1 VTFDTA
7 LNIGLDAAYLAL
19 FVIAVRD
26 YRRRPDPGLA
36 MAVGLFASIAI
47 VFTAST
53 LDDLAADFGLLTG
66 PIVFVALLGI
76 AVFTIELVGRFR
88 RLPRWVQPAVLIGF
102 AIFTLT
108 ALTLVAGVNVI
119 GGPAFAFAVVGGALV
134 AFTTVE
140 FVAAWLFF
148 REAHR
153 RSGASRLRLRVA
165 GLATAFLGLAASTLV
180 IGGAAAQREDVPRDS
195 VDLLV
200 RVLALIAAFGYLVA
214 FSAPAALRRL
224 SQQAT
229 TYDFIRRL
237 TAIPTGSSPERIW
250 GLLAATAVDVTGA
263 TSATVVLDGDR
274 PSTTHAPPSDV
285 EGHLFEGRI
294 PANRLDVPIA
304 VDGRSIGT
312 LRLVVAGNPLFVE
325 DDLELL
331 RLLGGRA
338 AAAAEREEILRE
350 REGLIDELRSAS
362 AAKSDFLAA
371 MSHELRTPL
380 NAIIGFSELL
390 IRSPAGGEPDT
401 IAEFAGHIH
410 DSGLHLLDLI
420 NEVLDLAKVEAGR
433 LELRPSAFDVDALI
447 RSTVDSVAPLSGAKS
462 IDVEVVSSG
471 PIELMADLGRVRQI
485 VLNLLSNA
493 IKFTPEHGRVTV
505 TIQTPGPEVRIEV
518 ADTGPGI
525 APDEQAAVFEA
536 FRQVGR
542 HVGVTQGTGLGLA
555 LVRQLVEA
563 HGGHVD
569 LESTV
574 GVGSRF
580 IVVLPRGTT
589 MPDDVEPS
597 EPSAPSAPSPSPAT
611 STPGQPSQALSPAEG
626 RGLVT

>member
-1 VTFDTA
+1 VTIESA

-19 FVIAVRD
+19 LVIAVRD

-53 LDDLAADFGLLTG
+53 LEDLAPDLVALTG
-66 PIVFVALLGI
+66 PILFVALLGI

-88 RLPRWVQPAVLIGF
+88 SLPRWVQPAVLIGF

-108 ALTLVAGVNVI
+108 ALTLVAGVNLV

-165 GLATAFLGLAASTLV
+165 GAATAFLGLAASTLV
-180 IGGAAAQREDVPRDS
+180 IGGAAAQRDDVPRDS

-237 TAIPTGSSPERIW
+237 TAIPTGSSPDRIW

-274 PSTTHAPPSDV
+274 SSAAHAPPDV

-338 AAAAEREEILRE
+338 AAAAEREEILLE
-350 REGLIDELRSAS
+350 REGLIDDLRSAS

-401 IAEFAGHIH
+401 VAEFAGHIH

-433 LELRPSAFDVDALI
+433 LELRPSSFDVDELI
-447 RSTVDSVAPLSGAKS
+447 RSTVDSIAPLSGAKS
-462 IDVEVVSSG
+462 IDVEVVSPG

-505 TIQTPGPEVRIEV
+505 GIQSTGPEVRIEV

-525 APDEQAAVFEA
+525 APDDQVAVFEA

-580 IVVLPRGTT
+580 IVVLPRGVAT
-589 MPDDVEPS
+589 PDDVEPP
-597 EPSAPSAPSPSPAT
+597 EPSATSPTPAASTSSAAGPAAEAF
-611 STPGQPSQALSPAEG
+611 GPAEG
-626 RGLVT
+626 RRLVT